1 MIQQRTLKH
10 VKVSQLG
17 CCCWFINI
25 ELLSE
30 NCKLWWQILKCH
42 SSLLKLVR
50 HQVGYV
56 TDSSVY
62 SVSWSRRM
70 WVFPSSVLSTGVG
83 YIRASIIVCLPNDT
97 TRYFGLVIF
106 GSGVAGLRSA
116 LEIFKNSSIA
126 IITKT
131 EAYQRS
137 TNCTRGG
144 NNTFHAPVESRM
156 QESRYN
162 VGEAYLRDDKTDR
175 VSLATIMG
183 AIDAFLYESM
193 RHSQWMSRWIL
204 ACY

>member
-17 CCCWFINI
+17 CCCWFITI

-30 NCKLWWQILKCH
+30 NCKLWWQILKYH
-42 SSLLKLVR
+42 FSLLKLVR

-56 TDSSVY
+56 TDSSAY

-97 TRYFGLVIF
+97 TRYFGLVVF
-106 GSGVAGLRSA
+106 CSGVAGLRSA

-131 EAYQRS
+131 GAYQRS

-144 NNTFHAPVESRM
+144 NNDVPHPCRKSYARIKIQRWRGLSAWWQGWQGKFSNHNGCNRCFLIW
-156 QESRYN
+156 
-162 VGEAYLRDDKTDR
+162 AYET
-175 VSLATIMG
+175 
-183 AIDAFLYESM
+183 
-193 RHSQWMSRWIL
+193 
-204 ACY
+204 